1 MLIPPTRA
9 CFPCVCVFS
18 PVSEPR
24 RAPCEQR
31 KKRRNYTGLSL
42 ALMSAPLVQ
51 NTTGTRGKQQPSA
64 RIPVSKPVSFPE
76 KTRKT
81 HRLWPAASSPPGKAS
96 QRNNQCRGRVG
107 VPGKYCNSPTHPC
120 SKKKKK
126 KKKSVKKSRI
136 QTIETHFFVLLLT
149 LDRLKKQILENKN
162 PQKQNKNVKKKPK
175 SGADERTW
183 TLWWK
188 KEKQKAERE
197 RRVDNLISVS
207 AIPSP
212 LRSLC
217 HASLLSPGLG
227 GARSISALPDCQSVS
242 VQAARL
248 PGLLL
253 QQQTGPRCN
262 SKRPVR
268 EGRGAEEEPPVSQFH
283 AWPYKVNRVD
293 DVTGVQLRR
302 RGERVRGA
310 ERSGDSESLLA
321 GAGCHS
327 GCRWKWG
334 VSYF

>member
-1 MLIPPTRA
+1 MKPKVWLKGMKGIIGMTRGFLRIFGGTLLLVRKAPCLFPPPAPVFHACA
-9 CFPCVCVFS
+9 CFLLSANLAV
-18 PVSEPR
+18 
-24 RAPCEQR
+24 QR

-162 PQKQNKNVKKKPK
+162 PQKQNKNVKKSPNLVRM
-175 SGADERTW
+175 SAPEHFDE
-183 TLWWK
+183 K
-188 KEKQKAERE
+188 KKNKKLRGKEE
-197 RRVDNLISVS
+197 LIIWSLSVLS
-207 AIPSP
+207 RLLSARSVTPLSSVLAWGVPDLFPHCQIANRSQYKLPGCQVCSSSSRLDPAAIPSDRCERGGEQR
-212 LRSLC
+212 RS
-217 HASLLSPGLG
+217 HLS
-227 GARSISALPDCQSVS
+227 
-242 VQAARL
+242 
-248 PGLLL
+248 
-253 QQQTGPRCN
+253 
-262 SKRPVR
+262 
-268 EGRGAEEEPPVSQFH
+268 
-283 AWPYKVNRVD
+283 VNFMRD
-293 DVTGVQLRR
+293 LIR
-302 RGERVRGA
+302 
-310 ERSGDSESLLA
+310 
-321 GAGCHS
+321 
-327 GCRWKWG
+327 
-334 VSYF
+334 

>member
-1 MLIPPTRA
+1 MKPKVWLKGMKGIIGMTRGFLRIFGGILLLVRKAPCLFPPPAPVFHACA
-9 CFPCVCVFS
+9 CFLLSANLAVLH
-18 PVSEPR
+18 VSRE
-24 RAPCEQR
+24 

-162 PQKQNKNVKKKPK
+162 PQKQNKNVKKSPNLVRM
-175 SGADERTW
+175 SAPEHFDE
-183 TLWWK
+183 K
-188 KEKQKAERE
+188 KKNKKLRGKEE
-197 RRVDNLISVS
+197 LIIWSLSVLS
-207 AIPSP
+207 RLLSARSVTPLSSVLAWGVPDLFPHCQIANRSQYKLPGCQVCSSSSRLDPAAIPSDRCERGGEQR
-212 LRSLC
+212 RS
-217 HASLLSPGLG
+217 HLS
-227 GARSISALPDCQSVS
+227 
-242 VQAARL
+242 
-248 PGLLL
+248 
-253 QQQTGPRCN
+253 
-262 SKRPVR
+262 
-268 EGRGAEEEPPVSQFH
+268 
-283 AWPYKVNRVD
+283 VNFMRD
-293 DVTGVQLRR
+293 LIR
-302 RGERVRGA
+302 
-310 ERSGDSESLLA
+310 
-321 GAGCHS
+321 
-327 GCRWKWG
+327 
-334 VSYF
+334 